1 MTKFFLLVI
10 LLSSNAVFAQD
21 TLVPLEFNPYLKD
34 IDIKKSGNSTD
45 STFVFIYDNL
55 ELPVFDDFSINKW
68 VKYESEYTGPNV
80 TSVLNYY
87 LIDGGTLQGLPAST
101 MLCDSN
107 KARLKTVIIVDGE
120 VEDSVYT
127 NFSSGISVLIDDL
140 NDVQQV
146 FPPPV
151 TLYEECYT
159 LIDTLVNGVLVGLQ
173 DTIFYAPDYTQ
184 DSARVFT
191 ADISTDD
198 EIWEDDYACHNYRFP
213 VEPKSLGVAT
223 LDGVSNDGY
232 PYDFGSSNA
241 YGIADYLTSKPIN
254 MLGKSNVYLTFL
266 YQAKGFGNSPENVDS
281 LKVEFYSETFD
292 IWYPIWGTSGDVVD
306 NTWNT
311 AQIEISANLFLQDG
325 FKFRFSNNAT
335 LSGQLDH
342 WHIDYVNLR
351 ENSFDG
357 DTIIDDLAISYPIE
371 TFLKDFTAAPW
382 DHYNNLSNPT
392 SVMIDDYDML
402 IKNNHIAD
410 KISNAGALTIDGN
423 NFSLPITSTGNWNVG
438 TNIYTFNVGN
448 QPYNFPQNSSIPK
461 GEFDVKMNIATST
474 TNIISENDTTY
485 FTQRFRNYYAYD
497 DGTAE
502 TGYGVL
508 DNNAQIAY
516 QFEAYEA
523 DTLTGILMKFI
534 PNVTDVTNN
543 IFLITV
549 WEDSAGLPGEI
560 IYKDDFFSPH
570 YPKYAAGKRQ
580 YSYYKFNGN
589 AAIPVPKKYFIGFEQ
604 IEDQNL
610 FLGFDLN
617 NNNQDKIFY
626 NTGGNWG
633 NASFPGS
640 LIMRPVYSTGLNN
653 TLEVQPVLPEKVA
666 FNMYPNPVTHVLT
679 IQDLPNSYQVKV
691 FDLSGR
697 EVKAADSNQIDFSHL
712 NSGFYIVNIANESG
726 ISVYSQK
733 IIKQ

>member
-10 LLSSNAVFAQD
+10 LLSSNALFAQD
-21 TLVPLEFNPYLKD
+21 TLVPLEFNPYLED
-34 IDIKKSGNSTD
+34 INMKKSGNSTD
-45 STFVFIYDNL
+45 STFIFVYDNL
-55 ELPVFDDFSINKW
+55 ELPVFDDFSTNKW
-68 VKYESEYTGPNV
+68 VKYDAGFSDPNV

-87 LIDGGTLQGLPAST
+87 LFDGGTLQSLPASA

-107 KARLKTVIIVDGE
+107 KARLKTVNIVDGE
-120 VEDSVYT
+120 VIDSVYT
-127 NFSSGISVLIDDL
+127 NFSTGISVLIDDL
-140 NDVQQV
+140 NTVQQE
-146 FPPPV
+146 FLPPV
-151 TLYEECYT
+151 TLYYECYT
-159 LIDTLVNGVLVGLQ
+159 LIDTVINGVLTGLQ
-173 DTIFYAPDYTQ
+173 DTIFFAPDYIQ

-191 ADISTDD
+191 ADITSDD
-198 EIWEDDYACHNYRFP
+198 IWEDDFACHNYRFP

-223 LDGVSNDGY
+223 FDGVSSDGY
-232 PYDFGSSNA
+232 PYEFGSPNA
-241 YGIADYLTSKPIN
+241 YGTADYLTSKPIN
-254 MLGKSNVYLTFL
+254 MLGKSNVFLTFL
-266 YQAKGFGNSPENVDS
+266 YQAKGYGNSPENVDS
-281 LKVEFYSETFD
+281 LKVEFYSEDFD
-292 IWYPIWGTSGDVVD
+292 IWYPIWGASGAVED
-306 NTWNT
+306 NAWNT
-311 AQIEISANLFLQDG
+311 AQIEITANLFLQDG

-382 DHYNNLSNPT
+382 DHYNNLSSPST
-392 SVMIDDYDML
+392 VMIDDYDML
-402 IKNNHIAD
+402 IMNNHVAD
-410 KISNAGALTIDGN
+410 KISNAGALNIDGN
-423 NFSLPITSTGNWNVG
+423 NFTLPITSSGNWSVG
-438 TNIYTFNVGN
+438 SNIYTFNVGN
-448 QPYNFPQNSSIPK
+448 QPYSFPQNTSNPK

-549 WEDSAGLPGEI
+549 WEDSAGLPGKI

-570 YPKYAAGKRQ
+570 YPKYGASKRQ
-580 YSYYKFNGN
+580 YSYYQFNGN

-626 NTGGNWG
+626 NTGGSWS

-653 TLEVQPVLPEKVA
+653 TLEVQPVMPEKIT
-666 FNMYPNPVTHVLT
+666 FSIYPNPVSEQLT
-679 IQDLPNSYQVKV
+679 IQNLSNNHQVRV

-697 EVKAADSNQIDFSHL
+697 KLLVSDNSQIDFS
-712 NSGFYIVNIANESG
+712 NFQSGFYIINITDRSG
-726 ISVYSQK
+726 KSVYSQK